1 MSGTRAV
8 FGGLGLLLAL
18 TLAVAQRSPAV
29 WDDRSWYDETYVFLE
44 GMGIA
49 YLEPW
54 PGQFVRS
61 NLDLSPGLGRVLH
74 NLAHHDAY
82 PPLVDLMVWSL
93 RTTPHPLLALRGVF
107 VALGLVLIAVAYRYG
122 GRLIGTAGAACL
134 ALYLACS
141 PMLTATG
148 QELKWY
154 AVAPLLAMLATVM
167 LLQLER
173 GRALRWSLYA
183 LTVFLLLN
191 LHYFCLWLLPAHALF
206 VWRFRPEL
214 RRPFAVALAAI
225 VLALAPWAAWGLPRQ
240 LPYLRWHFE
249 TFLASLPYNSWYQPS
264 TPRSLA
270 GSWLYTFLAAIGW
283 QPSPLRARY
292 LLPVAGLAGW
302 LLFRAA
308 RSADRVRRE
317 MALVSLA
324 TFGIALVGLTLYSM
338 RLGQTTPLTST
349 YFTPW
354 CPLLMVS
361 LMIGVFEME
370 RAGTR
375 WSLAVLFVGG
385 AAVNLV
391 FLGPPRRTLD
401 PDPLSHYVPL
411 ARALSEPS
419 LASSAIVFRYDRD
432 AKMVNTFYE
441 GPARQMIFAPGAA
454 RDVPAEVTDLVFVS
468 SAEAPVTAALPGWTR
483 PQVERVLGH
492 ARIETAR
499 RVPAAAGSP

>member
-1 MSGTRAV
+1 
-8 FGGLGLLLAL
+8 
-18 TLAVAQRSPAV
+18 
-29 WDDRSWYDETYVFLE
+29 
-44 GMGIA
+44 
-49 YLEPW
+49 
-54 PGQFVRS
+54 
-61 NLDLSPGLGRVLH
+61 
-74 NLAHHDAY
+74 
-82 PPLVDLMVWSL
+82 
-93 RTTPHPLLALRGVF
+93 
-107 VALGLVLIAVAYRYG
+107 
-122 GRLIGTAGAACL
+122 
-134 ALYLACS
+134 
-141 PMLTATG
+141 
-148 QELKWY
+148 
-154 AVAPLLAMLATVM
+154 
-167 LLQLER
+167 
-173 GRALRWSLYA
+173 
-183 LTVFLLLN
+183 
-191 LHYFCLWLLPAHALF
+191 
-206 VWRFRPEL
+206 
-214 RRPFAVALAAI
+214 
-225 VLALAPWAAWGLPRQ
+225 
-240 LPYLRWHFE
+240 
-249 TFLASLPYNSWYQPS
+249 
-264 TPRSLA
+264 
-270 GSWLYTFLAAIGW
+270 
-283 QPSPLRARY
+283 
-292 LLPVAGLAGW
+292 
-302 LLFRAA
+302 
-308 RSADRVRRE
+308 
-317 MALVSLA
+317 VSLA
-324 TFGIALVGLTLYSM
+324 TFGIALFGLTLYSM

-468 SAEAPVTAALPGWTR
+468 SAEAPVTPALPGWTK